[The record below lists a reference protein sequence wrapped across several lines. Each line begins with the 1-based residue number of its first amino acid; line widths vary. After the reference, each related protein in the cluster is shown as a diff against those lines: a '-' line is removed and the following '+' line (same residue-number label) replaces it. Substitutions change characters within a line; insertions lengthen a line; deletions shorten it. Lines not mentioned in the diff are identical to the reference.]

1 MVWSFTGRDDK
12 VSSHQ
17 KNQQQH
23 STDSSSFSPS
33 PTSASNHYKQ
43 AGGMKKG
50 SRLRSSVAPAAGK
63 GKVHSE
69 APLII
74 EEMNVLDTSNGI
86 EVSYAFPGGHQAEER
101 EPREKPREPVI
112 SIKEQIRQRQKVYRT
127 QFSVSFP
134 ALQQSSSVNDVSF
147 DNWRPK
153 DHRIPLLGY
162 SMVDVSYQD
171 VMGLLQNSQVSDE
184 HSSVQEELK
193 QLDIEISALDKDRSW
208 LKTSLWNVSKS
219 FPSFSPTG
227 TPKSRNK
234 GVALNWDVRT
244 ILGSTALQEVE
255 QLRLQAVRGNCLT
268 LNMQNP
274 NAREA
279 FLSKCGNK
287 HVKPLSNKR
296 RAPGYTVTL
305 DPGNCKPG
313 GAGATVRHV
322 SVMSGG
328 TGANATSSFFI
339 SRDTGKSFTWGRF
352 PPKLF
357 RRMKEN
363 DNGDLVYLSTG
374 PQGSYYAEFRSGE
387 CWWGSAV
394 DDNDFHSILQAWDVY
409 RVVFGPIIAFEDE
422 RGNKHMTNSWIIL
435 GRDGRAAWKNLPSR
449 LHHQLESRLANQS
462 TPAEVAL
469 GSGDSYYVRY
479 LDNTQDY
486 CLPAVVAEVC
496 EHIELHGGSIT
507 DIALHPEIS
516 HDFVIRH
523 TEMKS

>member
-1 MVWSFTGRDDK
+1 MVWSFAGRDDK
-12 VSSHQ
+12 LSPHQ
-17 KNQQQH
+17 KQQQQH
-23 STDSSSFSPS
+23 NNESRSSSFSPS
-33 PTSASNHYKQ
+33 SPSSKAYKQ
-43 AGGMKKG
+43 TGGMMKK
-50 SRLRSSVAPAAGK
+50 VARVRASAAGK
-63 GKVHSE
+63 GKAAEGHSE
-69 APLII
+69 APLNI
-74 EEMNVLDTSNGI
+74 EEINVHDTTNGI
-86 EVSYAFPGGHQAEER
+86 EVSFDFGSQEEER
-101 EPREKPREPVI
+101 EPQQKPREPVI
-112 SIKEQIRQRQKVYRT
+112 SIQEQIRQRQKVYRT

-134 ALQQSSSVNDVSF
+134 ALQPSNSINNVFF

-162 SMVDVSYQD
+162 SLVDVSYQD
-171 VMGLLQNSQVSDE
+171 VMGLLENSQVTDE
-184 HSSVQEELK
+184 YSAVQEELK
-193 QLDIEISALDKDRSW
+193 KTEAEISALHKDRNW
-208 LKTSLWNVSKS
+208 LETSLRKMTHSLQ
-219 FPSFSPTG
+219 SFSPT
-227 TPKSRNK
+227 KNK
-234 GVALNWDVRT
+234 GGTVDWDVRT
-244 ILGSTALQEVE
+244 ILGSTDLEDAE
-255 QLRLQAVRGNCLT
+255 QLKLQTVRGNCLT
-268 LNMQNP
+268 LHMQNP
-274 NAREA
+274 KAKEA
-279 FLSKCGNK
+279 FLSKCGN
-287 HVKPLSNKR
+287 KPLSNKR
-296 RAPGYTVTL
+296 RAPGDTVTL
-305 DPGNCKPG
+305 GLDNCKPG

-363 DNGDLVYLSTG
+363 DSGDLVYLSTG

-394 DDNDFHSILQAWDVY
+394 DDDDFHSILQAWDVY

-422 RGNKHMTNSWIIL
+422 RGNKKMTNSWIIL

-462 TPAEVAL
+462 APAEVAL

-479 LDNTQDY
+479 LDDTVDY

-507 DIALHPEIS
+507 DIVLHPEIS